1 MKEVNKY
8 TQRLI
13 NEWRQHGKIVLSVD
27 FDSTLY
33 PYPTIENHDDIERT
47 IKLVQLAYETG
58 AYIVIFTASPPERHE
73 EIQAYCEKI
82 KVPVN
87 SINVNPIDLPYGQ
100 NGKIYYN
107 INLCDR
113 SGLVEALNTLEDA
126 MYVIRGEKASKLTD
140 GEKPYTT

>member
-1 MKEVNKY
+1 MNKY
-8 TQRLI
+8 TERLI
-13 NEWRQHGKIVLSVD
+13 KEWRQHGKIVLSID

-33 PYPTIENHDDIERT
+33 PYPTIENHADIERT
-47 IKLVQLAYETG
+47 IKLAQLAHETG
-58 AYIVIFTASPPERHE
+58 AYIVIFSASP
-73 EIQAYCEKI
+73 ID
-82 KVPVN
+82 

-126 MYVIRGEKASKLTD
+126 MYVIRGEKASKLTQ
-140 GEKPYTT
+140 GETI